1 MTRHDRA
8 VMLVNKRKE
17 VEAPDNPDFGRRI
30 VRDVLLIMF
39 LVVFGIIAMVFF
51 AAEIAMPDRE
61 TEEAEMLQNEE

>member
-17 VEAPDNPDFGRRI
+17 VEAPDNPAFGRKI
-30 VRDVLLIMF
+30 LRDVLLILF
-39 LVVFGIIAMVFF
+39 LTVAGILALVFF

-61 TEEAEMLQNEE
+61 TEEAEIYDSE